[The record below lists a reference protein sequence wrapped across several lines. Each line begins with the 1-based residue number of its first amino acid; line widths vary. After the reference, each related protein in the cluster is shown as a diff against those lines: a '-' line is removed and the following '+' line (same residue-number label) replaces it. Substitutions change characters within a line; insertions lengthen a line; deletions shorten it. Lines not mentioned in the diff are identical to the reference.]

1 MTSEKKILSNIEI
14 EESLLSC
21 IFLQPKILDEINFED
36 TYFENK
42 KLLNMFKKI
51 YKEYGKLELQ
61 TIVDFAKD
69 KQKALDRIVN
79 LMDYDVSPETDAK
92 YYYRQLKENYIKNQ
106 TVELMEQLNNKEIDY
121 QEFTNQVELLNNIE
135 TSDKNGLLKTTDIE
149 IPTNIEREYTNIKE
163 LDYLLKGIEYGRLSL
178 WSGVTNHGK
187 TTLMTQF
194 AKECLKQ
201 HKKIFYFSGEQ
212 SAGEFKNYLY
222 IGLCNKDQLEFVQNE
237 HNDKIYDTRP
247 KKEVIEYFD
256 NIYSN
261 DLYIYDN
268 NMANNTVSNM
278 LRTMHNALKKG
289 VRIFFIDNFM
299 QLDNSERLEEQT
311 KITELFKRFAI
322 DNNVIVNLVAHPRKT
337 QFQKSRLTI
346 FDIAGSQN
354 IANKSS
360 NICTIIRTDILS
372 DAEKEEIGYLLY
384 KNDYCIDRCDGVV
397 EVIKTKGN
405 ACKMVGLVYDKEF
418 KTYKESPKVTEQE
431 LRGLENKYTK
441 KGNKRVN

>member
-1 MTSEKKILSNIEI
+1 MSYEKHILNDQEI
-14 EESLLSC
+14 EESLLAC
-21 IFLQPKILDEINFED
+21 IFLQPTLIDELNPDE

-42 KLLNMFKKI
+42 KLLNMFIKLHKK
-51 YKEYGKLELQ
+51 YGKIGLD
-61 TIVDFAKD
+61 TICNFAKD
-69 KQKALDRIVN
+69 KHKALERMMEII
-79 LMDYDVSPETDAK
+79 DYEVTPNADGK
-92 YYYRQLKENYIKNQ
+92 YYYQRLKENYLKNK
-106 TVELMEQLNNKEIDY
+106 TVEYMEKLNNQEIDY
-121 QEFTNQVELLNNIE
+121 QEFTNQVELLNNTDIDNK
-135 TSDKNGLLKTTDIE
+135 TGLLTTKDIL
-149 IPTNIEREYTNIKE
+149 IANDIEREYTNIKE

-222 IGLCNKDQLEFVQNE
+222 IGMCNKEQLEFIQNK
-237 HNDKIYDTRP
+237 HNDKIYDVKP
-247 KKEVIEYFD
+247 KQEVIDYFD
-256 NIYSN
+256 NIYSD

-268 NMANNTVSNM
+268 NMSNNTVSQM
-278 LRTMHNALKKG
+278 LKTMQNALKKG

-360 NICTIIRTDILS
+360 NICTIMRTDILS
-372 DAEKEEIGYLLY
+372 EADKEEIGYLLF
-384 KNDYCIDRCDGVV
+384 KNNYNIERCDGVV

-418 KTYKESPKVTEQE
+418 KTYKECPKLTEQE
-431 LRGLENKYTK
+431 YKNLEVKYTK
-441 KGNKRVN
+441 KGTRRAN

>member
-1 MTSEKKILSNIEI
+1 MSDRIATSPEEI
-14 EESLLSC
+14 EECVLSC
-21 IFLQPKILDEINFED
+21 IFLQPQLLDEINFDE

-51 YKEYGKLELQ
+51 YKEYGKLELS
-61 TIVDFAKD
+61 TIVNFAKD
-69 KQKALDRIVN
+69 KNKASERIVK
-79 LMDYDVSPETDAK
+79 LFDYIIPNTDIK
-92 YYYRQLKENYIKNQ
+92 YYYRMLKENYIEVK
-106 TVELMEQLNNKEIDY
+106 TTELLEKFKIHEIDY
-121 QEFTNQVELLNNIE
+121 QEFTNQVELLNDIDTDNK
-135 TSDKNGLLKTTDIE
+135 TGLLSPTDIT
-149 IPTNIEREYTNIKE
+149 IDTNIEREYTNIKE
-163 LDYLLKGIEYGRLSL
+163 LDYLLKGIEYGKLNL

-212 SAGEFKNYLY
+212 TAGEFKNYLY
-222 IGLCNKDQLEFVQNE
+222 IGMCTKEQLDFVQNE
-237 HNDKIYDTRP
+237 HNDKIYDIKP
-247 KKEVIEYFD
+247 KQQVIDYFD

-278 LRTMHNALKKG
+278 LKTMHNALKKG

-360 NICTIIRTDILS
+360 NICTIIRTDILP
-372 DAEKEEIGYLLY
+372 DVEKDEIGYLLY
-384 KNDYCIDRCDGVV
+384 KNNYNIERCDGVV

-405 ACKMVGLVYDKEF
+405 ACKMVGLVYDKEL
-418 KTYKESPKVTEQE
+418 KTYKESPKITEQE
-431 LRGLENKYTK
+431 SRTLENKYLK
-441 KGNKRVN
+441 KGNRRAD

>member
-1 MTSEKKILSNIEI
+1 MKNKILTHVEI
-14 EESLLSC
+14 EESLLTC
-21 IFLQPKILDEINFED
+21 IFLQPQILDEINFDEI
-36 TYFENK
+36 YFENK

-51 YKEYGKLELQ
+51 YKEYGRIELD
-61 TIVDFAKD
+61 TILKFAND
-69 KQKALDRIVN
+69 KQKAVDRILE
-79 LMDYDVSPETDAK
+79 LMNYEVTPYADSE
-92 YYYRQLKENYIKNQ
+92 YYYRMLKEDYVKNKT
-106 TVELMEQLNNKEIDY
+106 TVLMEKLNTGEIDY
-121 QEFTNQVELLNNIE
+121 QEFTNQVELLNNIDTGE
-135 TSDKNGLLKTTDIE
+135 KTGLLTTKDIL
-149 IPTNIEREYTNIKE
+149 IATDIEREYTNIKE
-163 LDYLLKGIEYGRLSL
+163 LDYLLKGLEYGRLSL

-222 IGLCNKDQLEFVQNE
+222 IGLCKKEQLEFIQNK
-237 HNDKIYDTRP
+237 HNDKIYDTKP
-247 KKEVIEYFD
+247 KQEVIDYFD

-268 NMANNTVSNM
+268 NMSNNTVSNM
-278 LRTMHNALKKG
+278 LKTMHYALKKG

-360 NICTIIRTDILS
+360 NICTIMRTDILS
-372 DAEKEEIGYLLY
+372 EVEKEEIGYLLY
-384 KNDYCIDRCDGVV
+384 KNNYNIERCDGVV

-418 KTYKESPKVTEQE
+418 KTYKESPKLTEHE
-431 LRGLENKYTK
+431 LYALNNKYTR
-441 KGNKRVN
+441 KGNKRVD

>member
-1 MTSEKKILSNIEI
+1 MNDHNEKSPEEI
-14 EESLLSC
+14 EECVLSC
-21 IFLQPKILDEINFED
+21 IFLQPQLLDEINFDE

-42 KLLNMFKKI
+42 KLLNMFKKL
-51 YKEYGKLELQ
+51 YKEYGKLELS
-61 TIVDFAKD
+61 TIVNFAKD
-69 KQKALDRIVN
+69 KSKASERIVN
-79 LMDYDVSPETDAK
+79 LFDYIIPSTDIK
-92 YYYRQLKENYIKNQ
+92 YYYRMLKENYIK
-106 TVELMEQLNNKEIDY
+106 TKTTELLEKFSIHEIDY
-121 QEFTNQVELLNNIE
+121 QEFTSQVELLNSIDTDNK
-135 TSDKNGLLKTTDIE
+135 TGLLSPTDIT
-149 IPTNIEREYTNIKE
+149 IDANIEREYTNIKE
-163 LDYLLKGIEYGRLSL
+163 LDYLLKGIEYGKLNL

-212 SAGEFKNYLY
+212 TAGEFKNYLY
-222 IGLCNKDQLEFVQNE
+222 IGMCTKEQLDFVQNA
-237 HNDKIYDTRP
+237 HNDKIYDIKP
-247 KKEVIEYFD
+247 KQEVIDYFD

-278 LRTMHNALKKG
+278 LKTMHNALKKG

-360 NICTIIRTDILS
+360 NICTIIRTDILPES
-372 DAEKEEIGYLLY
+372 EKDEIGYLLF
-384 KNDYCIDRCDGVV
+384 KNNYNIERCDGVV

-405 ACKMVGLVYDKEF
+405 ACKMVGLVYDKEL
-418 KTYKESPKVTEQE
+418 KTYKESPRVTEQE
-431 LRGLENKYTK
+431 FRSLENKYLK
-441 KGNKRVN
+441 KGNKRAD